1 MARDTDEHRRV
12 GRWCKD
18 AETGRGRGGLP
29 VVVVTAELDGGLAE
43 GDSQVAGAGL
53 QLQVVKGLEERKIAH
68 T

>member
-1 MARDTDEHRRV
+1 MV
-12 GRWCKD
+12 CKD

-43 GDSQVAGAGL
+43 GDTQVAGAGL